1 MFNTSR
7 KGMENVVSLF
17 ETTAEDYLEMIG
29 DWADPNPDPV
39 IEEHEG
45 FLVVRDDL
53 LGGGSKIRF
62 GDYLIRSNEE
72 VEEWV
77 YGSSPATGYAQISL
91 SCLCRKYGKKSV
103 IFMADRA
110 VEKRHPYQL
119 QAIEE
124 GAIMNW
130 VPNGMLSVT
139 EKRARDY
146 VAEDPNSRRLIPIGL
161 EHPTVIASIIR
172 VARGMDVQPS
182 EVWTVGSSGTLTRGL
197 QLAWPRASFHCVC
210 VGHSGD
216 YGEATLYKSKYAFNK
231 PTKVLPPFPS
241 APTYDA
247 KAWEFML
254 DKASPGAIFW
264 NVGS

>member
-1 MFNTSR
+1 MQ
-7 KGMENVVSLF
+7 LF
-17 ETTAEDYLEMIG
+17 DDTAEEYLPLLG
-29 DWADPNPDPV
+29 DWEDTLPPPV

-45 FLVVRDDL
+45 IRVVRDDL
-53 LGGGSKIRF
+53 LGGGSKMRF
-62 GDYLIRSNEE
+62 ADYLIKSRPE

-103 IFMADRA
+103 IFMADRS

-119 QAIEE
+119 QAIDE
-124 GAIMNW
+124 GAIMHW
-130 VPNGMLSVT
+130 IPNGMLSVT

-146 VAEDPNSRRLIPIGL
+146 VSDSPTSRRLLPIGFD
-161 EHPTVIASIIR
+161 HPSVLASVVR
-172 VARGMDVQPS
+172 VAQSMDVKPS

-197 QLAWPRASFHCVC
+197 QRAWPDAEFHCVR
-210 VGHSGD
+210 VGHSGE
-216 YGEATLYKSKYAFNK
+216 YGRAKIYKSTYAFNK
-231 PTKVLPPFPS
+231 ATKILPPFPS

-254 DKASPGAIFW
+254 EHASPGALFW
-264 NVGS
+264 NVGA

>member
-1 MFNTSR
+1 M
-7 KGMENVVSLF
+7 SLF
-17 ETTAEDYLEMIG
+17 EETLEDYLPLIK
-29 DWADPNPDPV
+29 DWIDPLPPPIV
-39 IEEHEG
+39 EEHEG
-45 FLVVRDDL
+45 FLIVRDDL
-53 LGGGSKIRF
+53 IGGGSKMRF
-62 GDYLIRSNEE
+62 ADYLIRSQPEIK
-72 VEEWV
+72 EWV

-91 SCLCRKYGKKSV
+91 ARLCTKYDKKAV

-119 QAIEE
+119 QAIQE

-146 VAEDPNSRRLIPIGL
+146 VSDNPTSRRLLPIGFDD
-161 EHPTVIASIIR
+161 PTVIASIIR
-172 VARGMDVQPS
+172 VAQSMDVSPS

-197 QLAWPRASFHCVC
+197 QLAWPNAEFHCVR
-210 VGHSGD
+210 VGHTGT
-216 YGEATLYKSKYAFNK
+216 YGRAKIYKSPYAFNK

-254 DKASPGAIFW
+254 EHASPGALFW
-264 NVGS
+264 NVGA

>member
-1 MFNTSR
+1 M
-7 KGMENVVSLF
+7 SLF
-17 ETTAEDYLEMIG
+17 EETVEDYLPLIK
-29 DWADPNPDPV
+29 DWIDPLPPPIV
-39 IEEHEG
+39 EEHEG
-45 FLVVRDDL
+45 FLIVRDDL
-53 LGGGSKIRF
+53 IGGGSKMRF
-62 GDYLIRSNEE
+62 ADYLIRSQPEIK
-72 VEEWV
+72 EWV

-91 SCLCRKYGKKSV
+91 ARLCTKYDKKAV

-119 QAIEE
+119 QAIQE

-146 VAEDPNSRRLIPIGL
+146 VSDNPTSRRLLPIGFDD
-161 EHPTVIASIIR
+161 PTVIASIIR
-172 VARGMDVQPS
+172 VAQSMDVSPS

-197 QLAWPRASFHCVC
+197 QLAWSDAEFHCVR
-210 VGHSGD
+210 VGHTGT
-216 YGEATLYKSKYAFNK
+216 YGRAKIYKSSYAFNK

-254 DKASPGAIFW
+254 EHASPGALFW
-264 NVGS
+264 NVGA

>member
-1 MFNTSR
+1 MSP
-7 KGMENVVSLF
+7 SLF
-17 ETTAEDYLEMIG
+17 EEEFDLG
-29 DWADPNPDPV
+29 DWKDPNPDPV
-39 IEEHEG
+39 IEEHKG
-45 FLVVRDDL
+45 FLIVRDDL
-53 LGGGSKIRF
+53 LGGGSKVRF
-62 GDYLIRSNEE
+62 ADYLITSNPE

-119 QAIEE
+119 QAIDE
-124 GAIMNW
+124 GAIMHW
-130 VPNGMLSVT
+130 IPNGMLSVT

-146 VAEDPNSRRLIPIGL
+146 VSNSPTSRRLLPIGFD
-161 EHPTVIASIIR
+161 HPSVLASVVR
-172 VARGMDVQPS
+172 VAQSMDVKPR

-197 QLAWPRASFHCVC
+197 QLAWPDAEFHCVR
-210 VGHSGD
+210 VGHSGE
-216 YGEATLYKSKYAFNK
+216 YGRAKIYKSTYAFNK
-231 PTKVLPPFPS
+231 ATKVLPPFPS

-254 DKASPGAIFW
+254 EHASPGALFW
-264 NVGS
+264 NVGA

>member
-1 MFNTSR
+1 MIST
-7 KGMENVVSLF
+7 LF
-17 ETTAEDYLEMIG
+17 EDEEYDLG
-29 DWADPNPDPV
+29 DWKDPNPNPIV
-39 IEEHEG
+39 EHHKG

-53 LGGGSKIRF
+53 LGGGSKVRF
-62 GDYLIRSNEE
+62 ADYLISSNPE

-91 SCLCRKYGKKSV
+91 SHLCRKYGKNAV
-103 IFMADRA
+103 IFMA
-110 VEKRHPYQL
+110 KRSMDKLHDYQL
-119 QAIEE
+119 RAIED
-124 GAIMNW
+124 GAIMHW

-146 VAEDPNSRRLIPIGL
+146 VAEDPNRRRLLPIGFD
-161 EHPTVIASIIR
+161 HPTVVASIAR
-172 VARGMDVQPS
+172 VARSMDVDPS

-197 QLAWPRASFHCVC
+197 QLAWPRASFHCVR
-210 VGHSGD
+210 VGHSGN
-216 YGEATLYKSKYAFNK
+216 YGKSKIYESEYTFNK

-254 DKASPGAIFW
+254 DKASPGALFW

>member
-1 MFNTSR
+1 MSI
-7 KGMENVVSLF
+7 F
-17 ETTAEDYLEMIG
+17 EDTVEDYLERIG
-29 DWADPNPDPV
+29 DWKDPLDPPV
-39 IEEHEG
+39 IEYYNG
-45 FLVVRDDL
+45 FQIVRDDL
-53 LGGGSKIRF
+53 IGGGSKMRF
-62 GDYLIRSNEE
+62 ADYLIKSNKEI
-72 VEEWV
+72 EEWV

-91 SCLCRKYGKKSV
+91 SYLCRKYGKKAV

-119 QAIEE
+119 AAIDA
-124 GAIMNW
+124 GADMRW

-146 VAEDPNSRRLIPIGL
+146 VSGSPKTRRLLPIGFDD
-161 EHPTVIASIIR
+161 PTVIASIIR
-172 VARGMDVQPS
+172 VAQSMPIQPK

-197 QLAWPRASFHCVC
+197 QLAWPNAEFHCVR
-210 VGHSGD
+210 VGHTGT
-216 YGEATLYKSKYAFNK
+216 YGRAKIYKSPYAFNK

-254 DKASPGAIFW
+254 EHASPGALFW
-264 NVGS
+264 NVGA